1 MAVAPPEVE
10 TIVGEYLS
18 LAPGVLATDRN
29 LEQIAEHIRQNCSC
43 FCHVKTDVCNVQIG
57 VAYEGYG
64 RKRKRT
70 EKFEVVI
77 TVDANHDQDRNVLKQ
92 VEVDNV
98 MAALT
103 VARDTVAKIR
113 RQGLCPKCPNPR
125 ERRLCLDGMD
135 YCGRCLLKTFINSPS
150 Q

>member
-10 TIVGEYLS
+10 AIVGEYLS

-29 LEQIAEHIRQNCSC
+29 LEQIAEHIRRNT
-43 FCHVKTDVCNVQIG
+43 FWLKTDVCNVTIG
-57 VAYEGYG
+57 GAYEGCG

-70 EKFEVVI
+70 DKFEVVF
-77 TVDANHDQDRNVLKQ
+77 TVNANHDQDMNVLKQ
-92 VEVDNV
+92 VEVDNLLT
-98 MAALT
+98 ALT
-103 VARDTVAKIR
+103 VARDTVLKIR

-125 ERRLCLDGMD
+125 VRELCLDGMD